1 MPANVLL
8 PLTWFVAMGCV
19 VLFALWRIVVVGGEA
34 RRVAHGYRIASD
46 VAHRAD
52 GWIADAA
59 GMIDAMRRR
68 QVEPEEM
75 ASPLAAASAALG
87 ALASEVRAGLP
98 RQPSPS
104 MTALVEELDRA
115 QRALE
120 LVDYGRGLLASAD
133 RLGEGETSIKR
144 GYLNLLHARDAIR
157 LRGVEIRAATPGSAT
172 RTA

>member
-1 MPANVLL
+1 VPANVLL
-8 PLTWFVAMGCV
+8 PLAWFVAMGCV

-52 GWIADAA
+52 GCLADAA

-75 ASPLAAASAALG
+75 ASPLADAAGTLG

-157 LRGVEIRAATPGSAT
+157 LRGAEIRASTPGSAT